1 MRTLTIFAPNL
12 NGGGAERAALNLAR
26 SFTRRGIRVDFVLIA
41 KEGAYVDQVPDN
53 IRIVDFGG
61 RKLLLSPH
69 YLWRYL
75 EREKPDVLI
84 SILNEP
90 SIFVIWLKAFA
101 KIFSP
106 HSVLAS
112 LPIIVNVQNNVST
125 EAKFAKN
132 FKTWIMPVLAKYF
145 FPWAK
150 AIVPVSE
157 GVGEDLVKLGIPS
170 RKIQVI
176 HNPVVTPALL
186 QQAQEPV
193 EHPWF
198 VPEAPPVI
206 VAVGRLEKQKDYPT
220 LFQSFAIARQSR
232 PLRLLILGEGEL
244 RSELQQQLDEL
255 GLSEDVRL
263 EGFVNNPFAY
273 VARSD
278 LFVLS
283 SIFEGLPTV
292 LIEAMA
298 VGTPVVATD
307 CPSGPY
313 EILQGGHYGPLV
325 PMASPEELANA
336 MLKRLSM
343 PRQSESLKQRA
354 NKYSLDASVNAYS
367 KLCDLEAPFDNGMI
381 QAV

>member
-1 MRTLTIFAPNL
+1 MRTLAIFAPNL

-26 SFTRRGIRVDFVLIA
+26 SFTKHGTRVDFVLIA
-41 KEGAYVDQVPDN
+41 REGAYVDQVPDN
-53 IRIVDFGG
+53 IRIFDFGG
-61 RKLLLSPH
+61 RKLLRSPH

-75 EREKPDVLI
+75 EQEKPDVLI

-90 SIFVIWLKAFA
+90 SIFVVWLQAFA
-101 KIFSP
+101 KLFSP
-106 HSVLAS
+106 QAVIAS
-112 LPIIVNVQNNVST
+112 LPIIINVQNNVST
-125 EAKFAKN
+125 EAKFAQN
-132 FKTWIMPVLAKYF
+132 FKTKVMPLLAKWF
-145 FPWAK
+145 FPWAA

-157 GVGEDLVKLGIPS
+157 GVGEDLVNLGISPD
-170 RKIQVI
+170 KIQVI
-176 HNPVVTPALL
+176 HNPIVTPALL
-186 QQAQEPV
+186 DQAQAPV

-198 VPEAPPVI
+198 APGQPPVI
-206 VAVGRLEKQKDYPT
+206 VAVGRLEVQKDYPT
-220 LFQSFAIARQSR
+220 LFEAFAIARKTR
-232 PLRLLILGEGEL
+232 KMRLMVLGEGVL
-244 RSELQQQLDEL
+244 RPQLEQQLEAM

-263 EGFVNNPFAY
+263 EGFVANPFAY

-292 LIEAMA
+292 LIESMA

-307 CPSGPY
+307 CPSGPR

-325 PMASPEELANA
+325 QMSDPQELADA
-336 MLKRLSM
+336 MLQRLEM
-343 PRQSESLKQRA
+343 PRQTDVLKQRA

-367 KLCDLEAPFDNGMI
+367 KLCNLEIPADDGLV

>member
-1 MRTLTIFAPNL
+1 MRTLAIFAPNL

-26 SFTRRGIRVDFVLIA
+26 SFVKRGTIVHFVLIER
-41 KEGAYVDQVPDN
+41 EGAYIDQVPDS
-53 IRIVDFGG
+53 IRIFDFGG
-61 RKLLLSPH
+61 RKLSRSSH
-69 YLWRYL
+69 HLWRYL
-75 EREKPDVLI
+75 EQEKPDVLI

-90 SIFVIWLKAFA
+90 SIFMVWLQAFA
-101 KIFSP
+101 KLFAPQAVI
-106 HSVLAS
+106 AS

-125 EAKFAKN
+125 EAKFARN
-132 FKTWIMPVLAKYF
+132 FKTKVMPLFARCF
-145 FPWAK
+145 FPWAA

-157 GVGEDLVKLGIPS
+157 GVGEDLVSLGISPN
-170 RKIQVI
+170 KIQVI

-186 QQAQEPV
+186 EQSKAPID
-193 EHPWF
+193 HPWF
-198 VPEAPPVI
+198 APGEPPVI
-206 VAVGRLEKQKDYPT
+206 VAVGRLEIQKDYPT
-220 LFQSFAIARQSR
+220 LFQAFAIARKTR
-232 PLRLLILGEGEL
+232 EMRLMVLGEGVL
-244 RSELQQQLDEL
+244 RPQLEQKL
-255 GLSEDVRL
+255 EVMGLSADVSL
-263 EGFVNNPFAY
+263 EGFVSNPFAY

-307 CPSGPY
+307 CPSGPR

-325 PMASPEELANA
+325 QMSDPQELANA
-336 MLKRLSM
+336 MLQRLEM
-343 PRQSESLKQRA
+343 PRQTDFLKQRA

-367 KLCDLEAPFDNGMI
+367 KLCNLEMPFDEEAV

>member
-1 MRTLTIFAPNL
+1 MRTLAIFAPNL

-26 SFTRRGIRVDFVLIA
+26 SFTKRGVRVDFVLISR
-41 KEGAYVDQVPDN
+41 EGAYIDQVPDN
-53 IRIVDFGG
+53 IKIVDFGG
-61 RKLLLSPH
+61 RKLLSSPH
-69 YLWRYL
+69 CLWRYL
-75 EREKPDVLI
+75 EKEKPDILI

-90 SIFVIWLKAFA
+90 SIFVVWLQAFA

-106 HSVLAS
+106 QSVIAS
-112 LPIIVNVQNNVST
+112 LPIVINVQNNVST

-132 FKTWIMPVLAKYF
+132 FKTKVMPLLARWF
-145 FPWAK
+145 FPWAA

-157 GVGEDLVKLGIPS
+157 GVGGDLVNLGIPS
-170 RKIQVI
+170 SKIQVI

-186 QQAQEPV
+186 EQAKAHV
-193 EHPWF
+193 DHPWF
-198 VPEAPPVI
+198 APGEPPVI
-206 VAVGRLEKQKDYPT
+206 VAVGRLEQQKDYPT
-220 LFQSFAIARQSR
+220 LFHAFAIARKSR
-232 PLRLLILGEGEL
+232 EMRLIVLGEGIL
-244 RSELQQQLDEL
+244 RPQLEQQIEAM
-255 GLSEDVRL
+255 GLSADVSL
-263 EGFVNNPFAY
+263 EGFVANPFAY

-307 CPSGPY
+307 CPSGPR

-325 PMASPEELANA
+325 QMNDPQELAAA
-336 MLKRLSM
+336 MLQRLEL
-343 PRQSESLKQRA
+343 PRQTDLLKQRA

-367 KLCDLEAPFDNGMI
+367 KLCNLEMPLDGI
-381 QAV
+381 PQVV